1 MQPGPGRGIK
11 GSWWRPVTGVQTPTN
26 RPTPNGATGQPTW
39 YIDLTTKEEDIMDT
53 NEIDFIF
60 SANTASPTEDIME
73 SSDSEIF
80 NDLEDI
86 MDREIAT
93 PLIVRLD
100 YETPITVN
108 ALAKVA
114 GLSQTALTIALVA
127 LGGRVGVK
135 DGGLIRLPEPEVV
148 EPATRGAAGP
158 RGPTAKTAPRQT
170 ACREALMSLV
180 EAGPVTA
187 KDLLG
192 VAEGRFIYTDILLI
206 ARTMIEEGAIVETR
220 KGRKASWSA
229 PSEE

>member
-1 MQPGPGRGIK
+1 
-11 GSWWRPVTGVQTPTN
+11 
-26 RPTPNGATGQPTW
+26 
-39 YIDLTTKEEDIMDT
+39 MDT

-60 SANTASPTEDIME
+60 TNTATTEDIME
-73 SSDSEIF
+73 SSGNEIF

-86 MDREIAT
+86 MDREITT

-135 DGGLIRLPEPEVV
+135 DGGLIRLPEPEIV
-148 EPATRGAAGP
+148 EPPARGGTGP
-158 RGPTAKTAPRQT
+158 RGPTAKVLPRLQ
-170 ACREALMSLV
+170 ACGESLMSLI

-187 KDLLG
+187 IDLLK
-192 VAEGRFIYTDILLI
+192 VADGRFLYTDILLVARSLI
-206 ARTMIEEGAIVETR
+206 ADGTIVESR
-220 KGRKASWSA
+220 KGRKASWSKPA
-229 PSEE
+229 EE